1 MKVKNLLMAVTTV
14 ATLGAIGT
22 VSAQASAASSKPV
35 YRLYNHNTGEHFY
48 TENTYERDSLKRVG
62 WNDEGLGWQAA
73 TSGTPVYR
81 VYNPN
86 ARGGDH
92 YYTMSKYEA
101 QSLVNVG
108 WRWDNNGKAAFYSG
122 GSVNLYVAYN
132 PNAYS
137 GSHNYTIN
145 SYEQNSLLGK
155 GWKYGKVSWKTMG
168 ASDINNGGNSGGN
181 NGGGNN
187 GGNVTPPK
195 PTLPAGMSP
204 KAPNQNT
211 LNQMP
216 AKASAGLSAA
226 EIKKITGV
234 SSYEGVQ
241 NIAYDDGMGA
251 ISYLFGSGMVDL
263 KQMVANG
270 TSAKESISIFVS
282 IFGAGNG
289 PLTIKMV
296 NAVIDYAG
304 LPASNHVTK
313 TDYPFLPEQ

>member
-1 MKVKNLLMAVTTV
+1 MKVKNLLMTVTAA

-22 VSAQASAASSKPV
+22 VSVQASAASSKAV

-48 TENTYERDSLKRVG
+48 TESAFEKDSLNRAG

-101 QSLVNVG
+101 QSLVNTG
-108 WRWDNNGKAAFYSG
+108 WRWDNGGKAAFYSG

-132 PNAYS
+132 PNAQS
-137 GSHNYTIN
+137 GSHNYTVN

-155 GWKYGKVSWKTMG
+155 GWKYGKVAWKTMG
-168 ASDINNGGNSGGN
+168 SSDINNGGT
-181 NGGGNN
+181 
-187 GGNVTPPK
+187 VEPPK
-195 PTLPAGMSP
+195 PTLPPMMSP
-204 KAPNQNT
+204 KAPNQDSVNK
-211 LNQMP
+211 LP
-216 AKASAGLSAA
+216 AKPSAGLSAS
-226 EIKKITGV
+226 EITRITGV

-241 NIAYDDGMGA
+241 NIAYDTGMGV
-251 ISYLFGSGMVDL
+251 ITYLFGRGSIDINYDINE
-263 KQMVANG
+263 NG
-270 TSAKESISIFVS
+270 TAPKEAIKDFIYS
-282 IFGAGNG
+282 FGAGSG

-296 NAVIDYAG
+296 NAVIDYIG

-313 TDYPFLPEQ
+313 AEYPFLPEQ

>member
-1 MKVKNLLMAVTTV
+1 MKVKNLLMAVTAA

-22 VSAQASAASSKPV
+22 VSVQASAVSSKPV

-48 TENTYERDSLKRVG
+48 TESAFEKDSLKRAG

-73 TSGTPVYR
+73 TTGTPVYR

-101 QSLVNVG
+101 QSLVNTG
-108 WRWDNNGKAAFYSG
+108 WRWDNGGKAAFYSG

-132 PNAYS
+132 PNANS

-155 GWKYGKVSWKTMG
+155 GWKYGAVAWKTMG
-168 ASDINNGGNSGGN
+168 ASDINGGGNTGGGNN
-181 NGGGNN
+181 NGGGN
-187 GGNVTPPK
+187 TIPPTK
-195 PTLPAGMSP
+195 PTLPPGMSS
-204 KAPNQNT
+204 KAPNQDS
-211 LNQMP
+211 LNKLP
-216 AKASAGLSAA
+216 AKASGGWSSDK
-226 EIKKITGV
+226 IKNISGV

-241 NIAYDDGMGA
+241 NIAYDNGSGV
-251 ISYLFGSGMVDL
+251 IICLFGANMPDL
-263 KQMVANG
+263 GGWVADGQNIQDAIADYVASFDG
-270 TSAKESISIFVS
+270 GF
-282 IFGAGNG
+282 G

-304 LPASNHVTK
+304 LPASAHITK
-313 TDYPFLPEQ
+313 AEYPSLPEQ